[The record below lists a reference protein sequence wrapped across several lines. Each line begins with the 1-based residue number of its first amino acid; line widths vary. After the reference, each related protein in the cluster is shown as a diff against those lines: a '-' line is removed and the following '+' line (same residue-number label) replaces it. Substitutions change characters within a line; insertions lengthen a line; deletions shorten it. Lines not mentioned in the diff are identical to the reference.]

1 MGLFLHDGIRDDLL
15 KGHELYRV
23 DIGATLHCE
32 WANRSFLCIFGRDSY
47 SHGGFF
53 QLKCFHFY
61 PDRKSGLMKKLLVIF
76 AFAILCA
83 PCFAQQYTP
92 TKAQHDKL
100 AKERAHIIA
109 MQEKISDLQNQI
121 AYEIEQATVTCKQ
134 IAAENGWPADVT
146 CNLQTLSFAAP
157 AVKEASKEKK

>member
-1 MGLFLHDGIRDDLL
+1 MVMH
-15 KGHELYRV
+15 RV
-23 DIGATLHCE
+23 LA
-32 WANRSFLCIFGRDSY
+32 
-47 SHGGFF
+47 
-53 QLKCFHFY
+53 
-61 PDRKSGLMKKLLVIF
+61 IF

-92 TKAQHDKL
+92 TKAQHAKL

-146 CNLQTLSFAAP
+146 CNLQTLEFAAP
-157 AVKEASKEKK
+157 APTPPKGEKK